1 MIYKVVHMCITA
13 YLVWYRFV
21 PIRIS
26 TMSCYAGD
34 GVYTFVLHILSL
46 NHFIKLLRSAQSCS
60 LATVTVAR
68 AKPMQWWIIAIDP
81 QKNH

>member
-1 MIYKVVHMCITA
+1 MIDKVVHMCITA

-21 PIRIS
+21 PIRLS

-46 NHFIKLLRSAQSCS
+46 IILSSCLEVHRAAHLLS
-60 LATVTVAR
+60 
-68 AKPMQWWIIAIDP
+68 
-81 QKNH
+81 